1 MLNISRGWLSGF
13 CGVCIFAGSLPATR
27 LAVVGFSPEFLT
39 SIRALIAGILALCTV
54 LCFKQR
60 LPSSA
65 QFRSLILVAIGVVLG
80 FPLFTALALKQ
91 MSASYSIVFVGLL
104 PLATAIFA
112 ILLGEKKPP
121 YQFWLFAMLGS
132 CSIIAFIYM
141 SPQTQHPISADLY
154 MLAAILLCGLGY
166 AEGGRLSKDLGGLHV
181 ISWALILTLPF
192 MLFGSIYYFPQSF
205 SHVTFSASLGLLY
218 VSLFSMFIGFIFWYH
233 GLATGGV
240 VAVGQLQLLQP
251 FLGLGLSAIILHEP
265 VGWSMFLTS
274 LLVVGCV
281 SFAKK
286 FSVR

>member
-1 MLNISRGWLSGF
+1 MLNISRGWLSGL

-27 LAVVGFSPEFLT
+27 IAVTGFSPEFLT
-39 SIRALIAGILALCTV
+39 SIRALIAGVLALCTV
-54 LCFKQR
+54 LCMKQR
-60 LPSSA
+60 LPSIT
-65 QFRSLILVAIGVVLG
+65 QFKSLILVAVGVVLG

-91 MSASYSIVFVGLL
+91 MSAAYSIVFIGLL

-112 ILLGEKKPP
+112 ILRGEKRPQHK
-121 YQFWLFAMLGS
+121 FWLFTVLGS
-132 CSIIAFIYM
+132 SSIIAFIYM
-141 SPQTQHPISADLY
+141 SPQEQHPLSADLY

-166 AEGGRLSKDLGGLHV
+166 AEGGRLSRDLGGLQV

-192 MLFGSIYYFPQSF
+192 MLLASFYYFPEDF
-205 SHVTFSASLGLLY
+205 SHVTLSASLGLLY

-251 FLGLGLSAIILHEP
+251 FLGLGLSAILLHEP

-281 SFAKK
+281 SYAKK
-286 FSVR
+286 FSVS